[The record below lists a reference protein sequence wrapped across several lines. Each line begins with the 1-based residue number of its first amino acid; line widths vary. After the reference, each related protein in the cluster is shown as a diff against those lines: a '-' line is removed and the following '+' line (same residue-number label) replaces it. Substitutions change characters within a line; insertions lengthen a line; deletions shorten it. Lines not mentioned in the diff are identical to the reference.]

1 MSTTSSPTSHQR
13 WTPFEWMPS
22 RASAHEKADLSE
34 IDWHREMLADQNRVN
49 AFRAALSAAVH
60 LGDVVLDIGTGTGL
74 LALFAI
80 QLGASRVYAIEQG
93 DIVGVAEEIALRNG
107 ISASQVEL
115 PERVDLVVAE
125 LIGSFGIEE
134 SIISLMG

>member
-1 MSTTSSPTSHQR
+1 MDAQPGIGTRESRFVGDRLASRNARRSESGQRLSRGIVGRGTSR
-13 WTPFEWMPS
+13 
-22 RASAHEKADLSE
+22 RCG
-34 IDWHREMLADQNRVN
+34 V
-49 AFRAALSAAVH
+49 
-60 LGDVVLDIGTGTGL
+60 GYIGTGTGL

-125 LIGSFGIEE
+125 LIGSFGLEE

>member
-1 MSTTSSPTSHQR
+1 
-13 WTPFEWMPS
+13 MPS

-125 LIGSFGIEE
+125 LIGSFGLEE